1 MLLVTRPNHDNATNY
16 LYYWSEQVINEA
28 NKKKVKVLDLAGD
41 KSNKKDFLS
50 YIRKHNPKL
59 LFLNGHGSDDSIC
72 GYDDQILI
80 DCSDNFIEF
89 KNSII
94 VSRSCRSAKLLGKKL
109 VENGLEAFIGYVN
122 NYVVKV
128 SKKKITDPL
137 NDKIASL
144 YLEPSNMI
152 VKVLLKGCTVMEA
165 DKRSKKMLLANLG
178 KVFASNS
185 NDKDDIA
192 RWLYHDYCSQT
203 IIGDINAKI

>member
-16 LYYWSEQVINEA
+16 LYYWSKQVIDEA
-28 NKKKVKVLDLAGD
+28 IKKKINVLDLAAK
-41 KSNKKDFLS
+41 KSNRKDFLS
-50 YIRKHNPKL
+50 YINKHNPKF

-72 GYDDQILI
+72 GYDDEVLI
-80 DCSDNFIEF
+80 DCSDKLIKF

-94 VSRSCRSAKLLGKKL
+94 VSRSCRSAKILGKVLIK
-109 VENGLEAFIGYVN
+109 NGLQAFVGYIN

-128 SKKKITDPL
+128 SKRKITNPL

-144 YLEPSNMI
+144 YLEPSNLI
-152 VKVLLKGCTVMEA
+152 VSVLLKGGTVIDA
-165 DKRSKKMLLANLG
+165 DKRSKRMLLANLG
-178 KVFASNS
+178 RVFASNS
-185 NDKDDIA
+185 NDKEDIA